1 MDPAGAPETCAG
13 FAIHGQLV
21 GARPAVVRVP
31 PGRVQIRRELR
42 AARGIWNIQLVET
55 INVEP
60 GEKKTLSLP
69 APDPDAAL
77 RFEIMPREEYGSP
90 YVSDK
95 VVRFLTKP
103 TTVIFQQLALEDAL
117 NFLSAYYDGLRI
129 RIDGQALKAAGIT
142 RNVPVTLNVA
152 GMSLHGVLKSL
163 LDPEKLGYFVDEDGI
178 VITTKEKAEEDP
190 EQRDEV
196 KR

>member
-1 MDPAGAPETCAG
+1 
-13 FAIHGQLV
+13 
-21 GARPAVVRVP
+21 
-31 PGRVQIRRELR
+31 
-42 AARGIWNIQLVET
+42 
-55 INVEP
+55 
-60 GEKKTLSLP
+60 
-69 APDPDAAL
+69 
-77 RFEIMPREEYGSP
+77 
-90 YVSDK
+90 
-95 VVRFLTKP
+95 
-103 TTVIFQQLALEDAL
+103 VIFQQLALEDAL